1 MHLPFCL
8 KKCAY
13 CDFVSFSD
21 CYAHQEEYRA
31 ALKKEFECYR
41 GEEIDTVYL
50 GGGTPTSLETQTLTG
65 ILDDIFESFKIS
77 PDAEITVECNPKTA
91 DFEKFCAL
99 KKAGANRLSIGVQ
112 SLNDTELKAIGR
124 LHSAD
129 DARACVLQAEKA
141 GFLNISADLMFA
153 LPGQTLEMLEKS
165 MEGLISLPVSHISC
179 YGLILEEGT
188 RITEAV
194 KSGKILLPDED
205 TEFKMYQAIVE
216 TLKKVGFYQY
226 EISNFAKPGYESKHN
241 TRYWKCEE
249 YIGCGVA
256 AHSYFQGV
264 RFSNTEDFDAYLKD
278 PLKRENVTEI
288 SKKDQMSEFLI
299 LGLRMMCGVSD
310 AEFTKKFGVSL
321 AEHFGETIK
330 KYQENGLLEYLGD
343 NLRFTE
349 QGIYV
354 SNTVLCE
361 FV

>member
-8 KKCAY
+8 KKCDY
-13 CDFVSFSD
+13 CDFVSYS
-21 CYAHQEEYRA
+21 AHYDKQREYLE
-31 ALKKEFECYR
+31 ALKKEFSIYR

-50 GGGTPTSLETQTLTG
+50 GGGTPTSLDTEILTELLG
-65 ILDDIFESFKIS
+65 EIFTNFRVL

-112 SLNDTELKAIGR
+112 SLNEEELKKIGR
-124 LHSAD
+124 LHSAE

-153 LPGQTLEMLEKS
+153 LPGQTVESLKKS
-165 MEGLISLPVSHISC
+165 IEGLIALPVSHISC

-188 RITEAV
+188 RITEAA
-194 KSGKILLPDED
+194 KSGKIILPDED
-205 TEFKMYQAIVE
+205 TEFKMYQTIVE
-216 TLKKVGFYQY
+216 ELKRAGFYQY
-226 EISNFAKPGYESKHN
+226 EISNFAKPGKESKHN

-256 AHSYFQGV
+256 AHSYFQDV
-264 RFSNTEDFDAYLKD
+264 RYSNTEDFEKYLKNPEEKED
-278 PLKRENVTEI
+278 VIKI
-288 SKKDQMSEFLI
+288 SKEDQMSEFLI
-299 LGLRMMCGVSD
+299 LGLRMMCGVSQK
-310 AEFTKKFGVSL
+310 EFVEKFGVSL
-321 AEHFGETIK
+321 TERFGDTIK
-330 KYQENGLLEYLGD
+330 KYQENGLLEYHGD